1 MQHRCGERLHG
12 GHKNLLTM
20 AMRPITSVS
29 PESIQLENIYLAVS
43 GLTFGKDTAARIVGG
58 VRRLETLISE
68 GKIAADKTARCQN
81 GKWYCNAADVLR
93 HCRNMRT
100 K

>member
-1 MQHRCGERLHG
+1 
-12 GHKNLLTM
+12 M
-20 AMRPITSVS
+20 ARSLVTSVN
-29 PESIQLENIYLAVS
+29 PEAIQLENIYLAMS
-43 GLTFGKDTAARIVGG
+43 GVTFCKDTAARIVGG
-58 VRRLETLISE
+58 VKKLENLIAE
-68 GKIAADKTARCQN
+68 GKIAADKPTRKQN